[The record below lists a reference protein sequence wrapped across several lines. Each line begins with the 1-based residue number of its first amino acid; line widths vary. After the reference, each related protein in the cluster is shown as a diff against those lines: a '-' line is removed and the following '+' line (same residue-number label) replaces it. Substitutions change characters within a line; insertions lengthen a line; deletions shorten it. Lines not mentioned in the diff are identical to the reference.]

1 MFALYKTNKFEA
13 FLTHEREFV
22 FVREKNLPLNLT
34 GNKHPALLFI
44 VIQDNE
50 QEVNGVIFWGNSQD
64 ILTNKQFLPG
74 GGDDDYIFQGEKAS

>member
-50 QEVNGVIFWGNSQD
+50 QEVNGVIF
-64 ILTNKQFLPG
+64 
-74 GGDDDYIFQGEKAS
+74 